1 MIAVDTNLLVR
12 ILTNDDPIQA
22 RRAVKILQSDDVFIP
37 KTVILETQWVLN
49 YAYAIHKA
57 DIISGFQKL
66 LGLPNVYAED
76 CETVI
81 QAISWYEQGLDFAD
95 ALHLASS
102 RESDKFATFDAAF
115 AKRAS
120 KISSLEVVSKAQIR
134 FKGKA

>member
-1 MIAVDTNLLVR
+1 MIAIDTNLLVR

-22 RRAVKILQSDDVFIP
+22 RRAVKILQSDDIFIP

-49 YAYAIHKA
+49 YAYAINKA

-66 LGLPNVYAED
+66 LGLPNIYPENS
-76 CETVI
+76 ETVT

-102 RESDKFATFDAAF
+102 RGSDKFATFDVAF
-115 AKRAS
+115 EKKARKV
-120 KISSLEVVSKAQIR
+120 SSLQIIKA
-134 FKGKA
+134 

>member
-81 QAISWYEQGLDFAD
+81 QAISWYQQGLDFAD

-115 AKRAS
+115 AKKAC
-120 KISSLEVVSKAQIR
+120 KISSLAIIKA
-134 FKGKA
+134 

>member
-1 MIAVDTNLLVR
+1 MIAIDTNILVR

-37 KTVILETQWVLN
+37 KTVILETQWVLHH
-49 YAYAIHKA
+49 AYAINKA

-66 LGLPNVYAED
+66 LGLSNIYPENA
-76 CETVI
+76 ETVA

-102 RESDKFATFDAAF
+102 RGSDKFATFDAAF
-115 AKRAS
+115 TKKAR
-120 KISSLEVVSKAQIR
+120 KISSLNIIKP
-134 FKGKA
+134 

>member
-1 MIAVDTNLLVR
+1 MIAIDTNLLVR

-22 RRAVKILQSDDVFIP
+22 RRAVKILQSDDIFIP
-37 KTVILETQWVLN
+37 KTVILETQWVLQF
-49 YAYAIHKA
+49 AYAINKA

-66 LGLPNVYAED
+66 LGLPNVYPENS
-76 CETVI
+76 ETVI

-115 AKRAS
+115 AKKAR
-120 KISSLEVVSKAQIR
+120 KVSLLEIIKA
-134 FKGKA
+134 